1 MYTVIGFP
9 RTRAMRVMWTLE
21 ELGQDYELVPAMP
34 QSPEVLALNPLGK
47 VPVLKDGDH
56 VLTDSVAICQYLADK
71 HGALTYPAGTPE
83 RAHQDAVTQFTVDE
97 VEGALWTAAKNS
109 FIHPEELR
117 VPEIKR
123 VCAAEFATA
132 MQRLEVM
139 IGDAPFVMGETFTV
153 PDILLGHAAGWA
165 RAAKFDVSETGPVA
179 GYFDRVTARPAFKGA
194 LLRGKDAETRSLSPK
209 SCRPEAG
216 RARPTTASC
225 STGKTGTG
233 AARCSMARAE
243 PGCCSTCRKPS
254 SCAMAT
260 ACGWKTGAS
269 SLSSPPPRSWWR
281 SRPTGSTRSS
291 GSPGIWATATCRH
304 SSCPARCASAA
315 ITSSRTW

>member
-21 ELGQDYELVPAMP
+21 ELGQDYDLVPAMP
-34 QSPEVLALNPLGK
+34 QSPEVVALNPLGK
-47 VPVLKDGDH
+47 VPVLKDGGH

-71 HGALTYPAGTPE
+71 HGALTCPAGTPE
-83 RAHQDAVTQFTVDE
+83 RARQDAVTQFTVDE

-139 IGDAPFVMGETFTV
+139 LGDGPFVMGETFTV

-165 RAAKFDVSETGPVA
+165 RAAKFDVPETGPVA
-179 GYFDRVTARPAFKGA
+179 DYFDRVTARPAFKAA
-194 LLRGKDAETRSLSPK
+194 LLRGKDA
-209 SCRPEAG
+209 
-216 RARPTTASC
+216 
-225 STGKTGTG
+225 G
-233 AARCSMARAE
+233 A
-243 PGCCSTCRKPS
+243 
-254 SCAMAT
+254 
-260 ACGWKTGAS
+260 
-269 SLSSPPPRSWWR
+269 
-281 SRPTGSTRSS
+281 
-291 GSPGIWATATCRH
+291 
-304 SSCPARCASAA
+304 
-315 ITSSRTW
+315 